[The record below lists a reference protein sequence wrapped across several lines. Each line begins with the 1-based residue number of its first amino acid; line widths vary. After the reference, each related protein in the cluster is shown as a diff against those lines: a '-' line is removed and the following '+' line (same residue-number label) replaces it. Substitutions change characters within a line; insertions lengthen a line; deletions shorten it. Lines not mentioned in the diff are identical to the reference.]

1 MHSLLGMMPRPRSN
15 YPKGFMK
22 TVRVLCFVGL
32 FLLQLPL
39 SAKVHAQTA
48 VQSHVPQSIRVQGAG
63 MAEQQPDQ
71 VRFSF
76 TFGRSGRDITPLQL
90 SINSDVEQFVK
101 KIQPH
106 IGKGDLD
113 NASIRVYQEHRNEP
127 TDAVTFRVERDVT
140 VVLRDLTKYAAV
152 MAFASHP
159 GVTQVQTPEP
169 MIANAAPLYDKAL
182 QLAFNDAKAKAT
194 LLAKA
199 AGRSLGPVLNISEQG
214 SSPAP
219 RMKMAMMAAESVQ
232 FSNNKVQA
240 ELSVEFLLQ
249 DAE

>member
-1 MHSLLGMMPRPRSN
+1 MKTASSLL
-15 YPKGFMK
+15 
-22 TVRVLCFVGL
+22 FVGL
-32 FLLQLPL
+32 LLSPLPFT
-39 SAKVHAQTA
+39 SSVHAQTVSQQNA
-48 VQSHVPQSIRVQGAG
+48 PQTIRVQGSG

-71 VRFSF
+71 ARITF
-76 TFGRSGRDITPLQL
+76 TFGRSGREIAPLQQ
-90 SINSDVEQFVK
+90 SMNSDVEQFVK
-101 KIQPH
+101 KIQQH
-106 IGKGDLD
+106 IGKDDLD

-127 TDAVTFRVERDVT
+127 TDLVTFRVERDVT
-140 VVLRDLTKYAAV
+140 VLLRDLNKYGAI
-152 MAFASHP
+152 MAFASQP

-182 QLAFNDAKAKAT
+182 QLAFNDAKAKAN

-199 AGRSLGPVLNISEQG
+199 AGRTLGPVLNISEQG

-219 RMKMAMMAAESVQ
+219 RMKMAMMAAEAVQ